1 MSKKQNQSDLAKA
14 SPPKHRPLGDA
25 NVPAWEMLSKLET
38 LSTLKTLS
46 KLKKLSK
53 LEELSKL
60 VELILK
66 NPKRTCTYQ

>member
-1 MSKKQNQSDLAKA
+1 MEKQIVPDKASQPKLSSKSILAKA

-38 LSTLKTLS
+38 LS

-60 VELILK
+60 VELI
-66 NPKRTCTYQ
+66 